1 MIQKGAWYGVWW
13 VWVFWICGKPPIVNV
28 KIWQFEAQTP
38 AIFPFWGIALL
49 HSDTRGL
56 SCFLGGSKNRKD
68 TKPISRHSTRARAVY
83 AIILH
88 CFNKL
93 VWSKNHWKAM
103 PNILSIII
111 HWNMSCVCVLTM
123 CLFFRDHFLVNFS
136 EAPIRG
142 VRGVL
147 RAGSGDVFHPKTSV
161 NADKWCKSE
170 AYRFCHWTAH
180 GATVKNNTMRWPFP
194 SMAGIVLLG

>member
-56 SCFLGGSKNRKD
+56 SCFLGGSKNKKD

-111 HWNMSCVCVLTM
+111 HWNMSCVCV
-123 CLFFRDHFLVNFS
+123 CWRCVCFS
-136 EAPIRG
+136 GTIFWWISAKPQSAESAESCAQGQGTCSIPRHRWTPTNG
-142 VRGVL
+142 VRV
-147 RAGSGDVFHPKTSV
+147 RPIVSV
-161 NADKWCKSE
+161 TG
-170 AYRFCHWTAH
+170 RHTA
-180 GATVKNNTMRWPFP
+180 R
-194 SMAGIVLLG
+194 L

>member
-13 VWVFWICGKPPIVNV
+13 VWVFWVCGKPPIVNAQ
-28 KIWQFEAQTP
+28 IWTIWSTNSGDFLP
-38 AIFPFWGIALL
+38 SWGIALL

-68 TKPISRHSTRARAVY
+68 TKPISRHEKLEQELCMQYSA
-83 AIILH
+83 ILH

-111 HWNMSCVCVLTM
+111 YSLKYVVCVCV
-123 CLFFRDHFLVNFS
+123 CADYVFVFQGPFFGEFHRNPQS
-136 EAPIRG
+136 PQSPARR
-142 VRGVL
+142 VRGRV
-147 RAGSGDVFHPKTSV
+147 
-161 NADKWCKSE
+161 
-170 AYRFCHWTAH
+170 
-180 GATVKNNTMRWPFP
+180 P
-194 SMAGIVLLG
+194 SQDIGERRQMV